1 MSGGHKQPGSRCA
14 YVARSQ
20 DPNLHSVLPIKF
32 YLLSTAEFGLAAA
45 LPIAQKQQPQA
56 IKKSPECLAD
66 IADWQNY
73 IMPKR

>member
-1 MSGGHKQPGSRCA
+1 
-14 YVARSQ
+14 
-20 DPNLHSVLPIKF
+20 VLPLKF
-32 YLLSTAEFGLAAA
+32 YLLWTAEFGLAAA

-73 IMPKR
+73 IMPKG